1 MGAFTGSLKPY
12 HETPEADDNDDRL
25 PWRELQRRGLANL
38 VKLADT
44 KDCYVTALGAER
56 FQVAT
61 MRGKIVIRSGTYDQC
76 ILYLETGKIF
86 SRANAGQA
94 ERAARLDWKW
104 KQGRAS

>member
-12 HETPEADDNDDRL
+12 HEKPEADDNDDRL
-25 PWRELQRRGLANL
+25 PWRELSKRGLANL

-61 MRGKIVIRSGTYDQC
+61 MRGRIVLKSATYQQAS
-76 ILYLETGKIF
+76 LFLETGKIL
-86 SRANAGQA
+86 SEADALQAAGM
-94 ERAARLDWKW
+94 ARVAW